1 MVPLLASVKA
11 EIVRG
16 GSGKPDYRTLLR
28 NYGGLEALFI
38 DSYFTG
44 AVRNEKTSCKG
55 VCSFRERCCFVVF
68 PECGF
73 LRDLV
78 DFS

>member
-44 AVRNEKTSCKG
+44 AVRNEKKPFT
-55 VCSFRERCCFVVF
+55 
-68 PECGF
+68 
-73 LRDLV
+73 LR
-78 DFS
+78 